1 MFVHEVLLTNVK
13 EQITNTQTNMNET
26 PKYYAEYMMSDFF
39 KKSMVPLIQSLGK
52 TIAKKI
58 KPVTGWNV
66 KLEEIYC
73 KDS

>member
-1 MFVHEVLLTNVK
+1 
-13 EQITNTQTNMNET
+13 MNET